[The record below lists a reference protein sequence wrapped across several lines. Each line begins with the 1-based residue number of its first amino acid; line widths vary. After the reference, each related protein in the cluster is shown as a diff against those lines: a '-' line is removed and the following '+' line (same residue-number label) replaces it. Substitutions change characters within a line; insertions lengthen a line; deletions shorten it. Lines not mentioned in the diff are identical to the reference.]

1 MRKVW
6 ILFSL
11 LAFATSVAV
20 AQSNLSSLIVG
31 TWRDTSLAGI
41 DLDDDDFSV
50 STNLNEMGKSIK
62 SFSKYLH
69 YYLFRA
75 DGTGE
80 SIFVY
85 PDMTTSYEFTWI
97 VLYDEHRTSK
107 KDKEYYVQVTSSDKQ
122 PSVQKFYL
130 SKFNNKSY
138 IVFSYN
144 KATLIADISKWEK
157 AEIEDENQDEAN
169 VF

>member
-1 MRKVW
+1 MRKGLIV
-6 ILFSL
+6 FAL
-11 LAFATSVAV
+11 LVFVLTAAV

-31 TWRDTSLAGI
+31 SWRDTNLAGI
-41 DLDDDDFSV
+41 DLKDDYYSV
-50 STNLNEMGKSIK
+50 STNINEMGKSIK

-69 YYLFRA
+69 YYLFRT
-75 DGTGE
+75 DGTGK

-107 KDKEYYVQVTSSDKQ
+107 KDKEYYVQVTSADKQ
-122 PSVQKFYL
+122 PSVQKFYF

-157 AEIEDENQDEAN
+157 AEIEDESQDEAN